1 MRNRTV
7 EPAEIEAARRR
18 VRETLTGLVMPR
30 DPLRVR
36 SMGSHIYD
44 VDEARAYLATIAEF
58 GYAAPH
64 WPVEH
69 GGLGA
74 SPAVADAIAE
84 ELLQFET
91 PNLYPFFVA
100 LYPVAAGIIAFGDAA
115 QQARF
120 LPAILRGQDVWTQLF
135 SEPDAGSDL
144 ASVRTSAARDGELW
158 RVRGSKIWASRASY
172 ARWGYLLART
182 DSSAPKHAGLT
193 MFAMDMRAP
202 GIENRPMK
210 QMNGAANFSAIFL
223 DDVEIPDRDRIG
235 PVNEGWKVVGASL
248 RAERASATGGPGMSL
263 EQIVR
268 LGSAPAVRDN
278 AVLRDRIA
286 QLVIEFRTVQWTEE
300 RARAA
305 RRTGREE
312 PSASLRKLQASRL
325 LVNFS
330 RLQLDVAG
338 AASLAWEREPGDVV
352 RDFLTSPAASLR
364 GGTDEIQKNI
374 IAEQD
379 LGLPRE
385 PRRP

>member
-1 MRNRTV
+1 
-7 EPAEIEAARRR
+7 
-18 VRETLTGLVMPR
+18 
-30 DPLRVR
+30 
-36 SMGSHIYD
+36 MGSHIYD
-44 VDEARAYLATIAEF
+44 VDQARSYLATIAEF

-74 SPAVADAIAE
+74 SPIVAKAIAE
-84 ELLQFET
+84 ELAHFET

-115 QQARF
+115 QQSRF
-120 LPAILRGQDVWTQLF
+120 LPPILRGEEVWTQLF

-144 ASVRTSAARDGELW
+144 ASVRTSATLDGDVWL
-158 RVRGSKIWASRASY
+158 VSGSKIWASRASY

-182 DSSAPKHAGLT
+182 DPAAPKHAGLT
-193 MFAMDMRAP
+193 MFALDMRAA

-223 DDVEIPDRDRIG
+223 DGVEIPDADRIG
-235 PVNEGWKVVGASL
+235 PVNAGWKVVGASL
-248 RAERASATGGPGMSL
+248 RAERGSATGGPGMSL
-263 EQIVR
+263 EQIVS
-268 LGSAPAVRDN
+268 LGSAPAAQGD

-286 QLVIEFRTVQWTEE
+286 RLVTEFRTVQWTEE
-300 RARAA
+300 RARAT
-305 RRTGREE
+305 RRAGREDT
-312 PSASLRKLQASRL
+312 SASLRKLQASRL

-330 RLQLDVAG
+330 RLRLDVAG
-338 AASLAWEREPGDVV
+338 LADLAWEQEPSETL

-374 IAEQD
+374 IGEQD

-385 PRRP
+385 PRVIP